1 MSTED
6 ELMTTNKTAAK
17 PARTAR
23 IANFTATALTKDCT
37 NKSSHLTC
45 PECGGINGVERLN
58 QPCDFCGLT
67 LKTRLFPDHERYIRG
82 LDVTASGRDT
92 YDIGDLTADTL
103 RGMDEDDVV
112 RTTAKA
118 LAGETIEI
126 ALSVKI
132 GRQFKKAGYSWS
144 TNGIK
149 AWLSARYEGRNPG
162 MVRMN
167 CGNLLR
173 GAVKRHDA
181 IDGEA

>member
-1 MSTED
+1 
-6 ELMTTNKTAAK
+6 MTANKTAAK

-23 IANFTATALTKDCT
+23 VASFTTTALTKECT
-37 NKSSHLTC
+37 AKAKHIEC

-67 LKTRLFPDHERYIRG
+67 LKTRLFPDHDRYVKGI
-82 LDVTASGRDT
+82 DVTASGRDT

-103 RGMDEDDVV
+103 RGMNEDEVIGTV
-112 RTTAKA
+112 AKA
-118 LAGETIEI
+118 LAQETIEI
-126 ALSVKI
+126 GLSVKI
-132 GRQFKKAGYSWS
+132 GRQFKKAGYTWT

-149 AWLSARYEGRNPG
+149 GWLAARYEGRNPG

-173 GAVKRHDA
+173 GASKRADIA
-181 IDGEA
+181 ENGEA